1 MADQV
6 TGTGISFPPK
16 LGPDGRMA
24 TSSGAESVRES
35 IRVILSTDFEERL
48 MRPSFGGGLRR
59 YLFEPNTVSTRRQIE
74 ERVRRALTRWEPRIE
89 LEDVAAEEAPDD
101 PDEAVLTLVY
111 RIRATGAR
119 RQTRL
124 TVELAQ

>member
-1 MADQV
+1 
-6 TGTGISFPPK
+6 
-16 LGPDGRMA
+16 MA
-24 TSSGAESVRES
+24 TSSGARSVQES
-35 IRVILSTDFEERL
+35 IQLILSTDFEERI

-89 LEDVAAEEAPDD
+89 LEDVVAEEAPDD
-101 PDEAVLTLVY
+101 PGAAVLTLVY
-111 RIRATGAR
+111 RLRASGER

-124 TVELAQ
+124 TVELDQ